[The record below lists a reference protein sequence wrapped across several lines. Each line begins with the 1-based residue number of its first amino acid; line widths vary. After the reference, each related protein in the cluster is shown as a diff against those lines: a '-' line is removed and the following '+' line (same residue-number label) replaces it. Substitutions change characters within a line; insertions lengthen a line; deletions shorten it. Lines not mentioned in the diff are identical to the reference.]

1 MLLGCEG
8 TFVGAAVIEFVEV
21 VEHPLLVLVQLID
34 PEFAPTVTVHV
45 AEDEPAVIVHPEGK
59 VQDTDPDPLDAVYV
73 CELPTQ
79 GLAAPE
85 MVKAAGGEQYLSI
98 IIGLH
103 VNVPLAV
110 GGDVGLGFVESS
122 E

>member
-59 VQDTDPDPLDAVYV
+59 VQDSDPDPLDAVYV

-85 MVKAAGGEQYLSI
+85 MVKAAGGVQQVFREM
-98 IIGLH
+98 
-103 VNVPLAV
+103 VNGPVTV
-110 GGDVGLGFVESS
+110 DVVLY
-122 E
+122 